1 MYITD
6 IKYQKRGSKMS
17 KCVITG
23 KEIVGDSHDAQPV
36 CEGRCSE
43 EACYQV
49 VIPYRLFLNNSKNK
63 MLVLTT
69 DNKIETYKPKDKYFK
84 LEELQQGVEGYI
96 EIYPKRFNGYMI
108 ICNEEGRLKNMKPN
122 RLAKIILGLDL
133 VGSVVL
139 VEEKV
144 MINVC
149 PE

>member
-1 MYITD
+1 
-6 IKYQKRGSKMS
+6 MS

-49 VIPYRLFLNNSKNK
+49 VIPYRLFLSNSKNK

-69 DNKIETYKPKDKYFK
+69 DNKIETYKPKDKHFK

-133 VGSVVL
+133 VGPVVL
-139 VEEKV
+139 VEEKE